1 MCKAPPFFL
10 VTKRHILFDSFPLSR
25 FCRDGWRRARPPLKK
40 HRDEHATG
48 KNDVVV
54 VIVCAPTRDAEREAK
69 RRSIC
74 CREGGRRSVDV
85 ETRGRRRRVGRDS
98 VRDDGQK
105 RHEKDAKETRRRRR
119 GILAR
124 SQKTHSE
131 EHDYSNRRFTRALEF
146 VGRESR
152 DTKRRGT
159 SSPREHEGVYR
170 AVIKSNAVYFIPF
183 WRDERVY
190 RTTGYWKRGTRR
202 SARDTGSTL

>member
-1 MCKAPPFFL
+1 MQGTPLFSRHKK
-10 VTKRHILFDSFPLSR
+10 THILSSILFRSLVSKVATVGGEHDHQ
-25 FCRDGWRRARPPLKK
+25 PLKK

-48 KNDVVV
+48 KNDDVV

-105 RHEKDAKETRRRRR
+105 RHEKDAKETRPR
-119 GILAR
+119 LAR
-124 SQKTHSE
+124 SQKTQSE
-131 EHDYSNRRFTRALEF
+131 EHGYSNRRFTRALEF

-190 RTTGYWKRGTRR
+190 RTTGCWKRGTRR

>member
-1 MCKAPPFFL
+1 MAVIATSTRRVKTTSSSA
-10 VTKRHILFDSFPLSR
+10 
-25 FCRDGWRRARPPLKK
+25 RRAKW
-40 HRDEHATG
+40 
-48 KNDVVV
+48 
-54 VIVCAPTRDAEREAK
+54 
-69 RRSIC
+69 RSIC
-74 CREGGRRSVDV
+74 RGGRRSVD
-85 ETRGRRRRVGRDS
+85 ETRGRRRVGRDS
-98 VRDDGQK
+98 VRDDGR
-105 RHEKDAKETRRRRR
+105 RHERKDAKETRPRR

-124 SQKTHSE
+124 SQKTQSE
-131 EHDYSNRRFTRALEF
+131 EHGYYNRRFTRALEF

-190 RTTGYWKRGTRR
+190 RTTGCWNGGTRR

>member
-1 MCKAPPFFL
+1 MCKAPPFFPSQKD
-10 VTKRHILFDSFPLSR
+10 THPLFDSFPLS
-25 FCRDGWRRARPPLKK
+25 FLSRRGEHERVKK
-40 HRDEHATG
+40 RAFGSHRDEHATG
-48 KNDVVV
+48 KTD
-54 VIVCAPTRDAEREAK
+54 VIVGAPRDAERGAK
-69 RRSIC
+69 WRSIC
-74 CREGGRRSVDV
+74 RGGRRSVD
-85 ETRGRRRRVGRDS
+85 ETRGRRRVGRDS

-105 RHEKDAKETRRRRR
+105 RHEKDEKETRRRRR

-190 RTTGYWKRGTRR
+190 RTTGCWKRGTRR